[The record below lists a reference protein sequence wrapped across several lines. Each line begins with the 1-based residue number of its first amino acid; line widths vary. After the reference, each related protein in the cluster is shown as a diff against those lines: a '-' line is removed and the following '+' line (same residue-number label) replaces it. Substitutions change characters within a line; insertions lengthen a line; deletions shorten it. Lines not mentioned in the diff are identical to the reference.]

1 MIYLTAFSILAVAF
15 GQIHRLRAPALAACV
30 AAAVLATM
38 AALRGADVGRD
49 FLNYQEWYQF
59 TTEDA
64 SFLERPFHLEA
75 IYFGL
80 NDALSSVGLPFRAFL
95 WGIAAISIFIK
106 AKVILSFS
114 SRPAAPA
121 IALLVFAL
129 TFYLLHDFSQV
140 RAGAAVALLFAGLLA
155 LANGSR
161 ARFLCLAILACGFH
175 AAAVFGLLFL
185 LPAHGRRSRVVDA
198 IFVLGTF
205 AALASALADTPA
217 VGFTSEWATELDPRL
232 AIYVEYSLTGISEAA
247 NPFSVPAL
255 LALAL
260 ALSLFVGRQPPETV
274 ATGTRD
280 RVAIT
285 HLRRSIL
292 AGVCCLALLYAFR
305 DIGLRL
311 YELSVSFIPLAAAI
325 LFSRK
330 RRILPKLLLVLWC
343 VATAYIYVFREN
355 PLVEPYMMSLS

>member
-129 TFYLLHDFSQV
+129 TFYLLHDFCQV

-155 LANGSR
+155 LAIPWTG
-161 ARFLCLAILACGFH
+161 ARNHRRLMQRC
-175 AAAVFGLLFL
+175 
-185 LPAHGRRSRVVDA
+185 AH
-198 IFVLGTF
+198 
-205 AALASALADTPA
+205 ASA
-217 VGFTSEWATELDPRL
+217 
-232 AIYVEYSLTGISEAA
+232 II
-247 NPFSVPAL
+247 AL
-255 LALAL
+255 
-260 ALSLFVGRQPPETV
+260 
-274 ATGTRD
+274 TRD
-280 RVAIT
+280 SSGGRV
-285 HLRRSIL
+285 RVR
-292 AGVCCLALLYAFR
+292 
-305 DIGLRL
+305 LRL
-311 YELSVSFIPLAAAI
+311 GQDRQRHF
-325 LFSRK
+325 
-330 RRILPKLLLVLWC
+330 
-343 VATAYIYVFREN
+343 AYPRSTF
-355 PLVEPYMMSLS
+355 P